1 MKRDPDTTRRDVVDQ
16 VETALVEA
24 TLRKIGGGV
33 HTAEVAYHTGLSETQ
48 VIDALCEL
56 EEHGRATP
64 WAWTLGPE
72 STR

>member
-1 MKRDPDTTRRDVVDQ
+1 VKRGPDSARRDLVEQ

-33 HTAEVAYHTGLSETQ
+33 HVAELAYHTGFSETQ
-48 VIDALCEL
+48 ILDALCEL
-56 EEHGRATP
+56 EEQGRATP